1 MPCICRASTRRARIS
16 RAGVTKQNAHRSM
29 VDVRSAMRYD
39 NSNDNPTTVRAM
51 TIGDVLDVYAID
63 DDHLQN
69 LLDAYKSS
77 HGDKHCPSIDKVRG
91 VLLIAAARHFDH
103 KRKAGDYCD
112 STLAQFRHDLRGDPT
127 DALAFLE
134 SIGVLTTI
142 KRGGRNRAPHRRLNV
157 SLISVIGT
165 GLDPKPLLC
174 DSYGIGNGINTLDR
188 VTTPSKQRDTSQ
200 TSKSISNTTNAKN
213 DAATACASSLPA
225 NNPYA
230 INNINNGDT
239 Q

>member
-1 MPCICRASTRRARIS
+1 
-16 RAGVTKQNAHRSM
+16 M
-29 VDVRSAMRYD
+29 VDERSAMRYD
-39 NSNDNPTTVRAM
+39 NSNDNPTLVRAM
-51 TIGDVLDVYAID
+51 TIGDVLNVHAID
-63 DDHLQN
+63 IKQLDC
-69 LLDAYKSS
+69 LLDMYRDTNG
-77 HGDKHCPSIDKVRG
+77 HKHTPSIETVRF
-91 VLLIAAARHFDH
+91 LMLAIAARHHDH
-103 KRKAGDYCD
+103 KRKDGNYCD
-112 STLAQFRHDLRGDPT
+112 STLGQLQRDIGVGAR

-142 KRGGRNRAPHRRLNV
+142 KRGGRNRAPHRRLNTEMIALNYACV
-157 SLISVIGT
+157 ST
-165 GLDPKPLLC
+165 HDKERYLC
-174 DSYGIGNGINTLDR
+174 GHSGGRKLLDR
-188 VTTPSKQRDTSQ
+188 VNTPSESGALAH

>member
-1 MPCICRASTRRARIS
+1 
-16 RAGVTKQNAHRSM
+16 M
-29 VDVRSAMRYD
+29 VDECSAMRYD
-39 NSNDNPTTVRAM
+39 NSNDNPTMVRIM
-51 TIGDVLDVYAID
+51 TIGDVLDVYAIN

-77 HGDKHCPSIDKVRG
+77 HGDKHCPSIDKVRE
-91 VLLIAAARHFDH
+91 VLLIAAARHHDH
-103 KRKAGDYCD
+103 KRKTGNYCD

-142 KRGGRNRAPHRRLNV
+142 KRGGRNRAPHRRLN
-157 SLISVIGT
+157 LDIISIIGT
-165 GLDPKPLLC
+165 GLHPQPLQR
-174 DSYGIGNGINTLDR
+174 DSYGISNGINTLDR
-188 VTTPSKQRDTSQ
+188 VTTPLKQRATSL
-200 TSKSISNTTNAKN
+200 TSKSISNTTTAKN
-213 DAATACASSLPA
+213 AAATACASSLPA

>member
-1 MPCICRASTRRARIS
+1 MLGLRRASTRRTRIS
-16 RAGVTKQNAHRSM
+16 RVGVTKQNTHRSM
-29 VDVRSAMRYD
+29 VDECSAMRYD
-39 NSNDNPTTVRAM
+39 NSNDNPNKVRAM
-51 TIGDVLDVYAID
+51 TIADVLDVYAIND
-63 DDHLQN
+63 VYLQN
-69 LLDAYKSS
+69 LLNAYKSS
-77 HGDKHCPSIDKVRG
+77 HGAKRCPSLAKVRG
-91 VLLIAAARHFDH
+91 VLLIAAARHHDH
-103 KRKAGDYCD
+103 KRKTGNYCD
-112 STLAQFRHDLRGDPT
+112 STLAQFHHDLRGYPT

-142 KRGGRNRAPHRRLNV
+142 KRGGRNRAPHRRLN
-157 SLISVIGT
+157 LEIISIIGQ
-165 GLDPKPLLC
+165 GLDPKPLS
-174 DSYGIGNGINTLDR
+174 DESSGISNGINTPHR
-188 VTTPSKQRDTSQ
+188 VTTPSKQRATSL

>member
-1 MPCICRASTRRARIS
+1 
-16 RAGVTKQNAHRSM
+16 M

-39 NSNDNPTTVRAM
+39 NSNDNPKMVCVM
-51 TIGDVLDVYAID
+51 TIGDVLDVHAI
-63 DDHLQN
+63 N
-69 LLDAYKSS
+69 LEQLKYLRERYLESNG
-77 HGDKHCPSIDKVRG
+77 HKHTPSIETVRF
-91 VLLIAAARHFDH
+91 LMLAIAARHHDH
-103 KRKAGDYCD
+103 KRKDGNYCD
-112 STLAQFRHDLRGDPT
+112 STLNQLARDIGVGAR

-157 SLISVIGT
+157 EMIALNYACVSPHDKERYLCGHSG
-165 GLDPKPLLC
+165 GL
-174 DSYGIGNGINTLDR
+174 NTLDR
-188 VTTPSKQRDTSQ
+188 VTTPSKPRATAH
-200 TSKSISNTTNAKN
+200 TSKSISNTTSAKN